1 MRVSRE
7 ALRRVRQGASLR
19 RWHSSQDLKDMGA
32 RTMQITWGIFESRE
46 PLVKMLGDKNL
57 MSKNR
62 QEASVAGTEVRSA
75 AVRGLRAITSDL
87 AFILNEKGSS

>member
-1 MRVSRE
+1 
-7 ALRRVRQGASLR
+7 
-19 RWHSSQDLKDMGA
+19 
-32 RTMQITWGIFESRE
+32 
-46 PLVKMLGDKNL
+46 MLGDKNL